1 MKKLFDFEEKIQDS
15 NTFHSSL
22 EEILRTGARKLLQQ
36 AIEYEVHEYIE
47 THKSLKDD
55 NGRKLIIRNG
65 YLPERSIQT
74 GIGALSVKQPRVRD
88 KREGVSFSS
97 AILPKYMRKTPS
109 VEAVISTLYLKGVST
124 GNFQEALEAILGKN
138 AKGLSPTNITRLK
151 QEWETD
157 YNKWKSRDLSGKHY
171 VYVWADGIYFN
182 VRLSKDRPCLLVII
196 GALPDGKKELVG
208 IYDGQR
214 ESKISW
220 KELLINLR
228 EKGLTIAPSLAIGDG
243 ALGFWAALREVFPET
258 KEQRCWVHKTVNI
271 LDKMAKSVQGDA
283 KSIIHEMYMSPTK
296 AKALK
301 AINKFLSLYEAKYP
315 KACECLLRDK
325 EELLSFYDFPAE
337 LSETYSDDKSN
348 RIYIRYSET

>member
-157 YNKWKSRDLSGKHY
+157 YT
-171 VYVWADGIYFN
+171 A
-182 VRLSKDRPCLLVII
+182 
-196 GALPDGKKELVG
+196 
-208 IYDGQR
+208 R
-214 ESKISW
+214 E
-220 KELLINLR
+220 
-228 EKGLTIAPSLAIGDG
+228 
-243 ALGFWAALREVFPET
+243 
-258 KEQRCWVHKTVNI
+258 
-271 LDKMAKSVQGDA
+271 
-283 KSIIHEMYMSPTK
+283 
-296 AKALK
+296 
-301 AINKFLSLYEAKYP
+301 
-315 KACECLLRDK
+315 
-325 EELLSFYDFPAE
+325 
-337 LSETYSDDKSN
+337 
-348 RIYIRYSET
+348 